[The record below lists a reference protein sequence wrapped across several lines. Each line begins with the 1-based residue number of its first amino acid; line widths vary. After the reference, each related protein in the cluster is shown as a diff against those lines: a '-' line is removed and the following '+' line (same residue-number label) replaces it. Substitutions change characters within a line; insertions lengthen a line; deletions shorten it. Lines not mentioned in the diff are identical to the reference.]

1 MTPLFRTEVDRTASS
16 RQIVGRRVEILSD
29 TDSTNDRCHDRAT
42 NPADEGLVIIAEHQS
57 AGRGQRG
64 RVWSAPR
71 YSSLLFS
78 ILLHPKGE
86 LATAP
91 FLTAWAASAVA
102 EVMRERS
109 LDARIKWPN
118 DVLID
123 GRKICGILVEQ
134 RIATVVGIGLNVAIE
149 PDDFPSDLRLPATS
163 LQIETGQPVDRT
175 ALFNQLLDRLDKSYS
190 AALLQGPQEIWW
202 RWPALAENLIDRDVL
217 VTTTTEQCAGRLVEL
232 RPDRGARIVL
242 PNGTPRSIPPEHLL
256 RVERQAEPGS

>member
-1 MTPLFRTEVDRTASS
+1 MTPLDRTDVDYSASS
-16 RQIVGRRVEILSD
+16 RQIIGRRVDILDD
-29 TDSTNDRCHDRAT
+29 TDSTNDRCHDQAASLT
-42 NPADEGLVIIAEHQS
+42 DEGLVIIAEHQS

-64 RVWSAPR
+64 RIWCAPR

-78 ILLHPKGE
+78 VLLRPTGE
-86 LATAP
+86 LADAP
-91 FLTAWAASAVA
+91 FLTAWAASAVT
-102 EVMRERS
+102 ELLRERS

-118 DVLID
+118 DVLINS
-123 GRKICGILVEQ
+123 RKICGILVEQ
-134 RIATVVGIGLNVAIE
+134 RIATVVGIGLNVSLQ

-163 LQIETGQPVDRT
+163 LQIETGHAIDRT
-175 ALFNQLLDRLDKSYS
+175 ALFNQLLDRLDKSYA

-242 PNGTPRSIPPEHLL
+242 PSGMPRTIPPEHLL
-256 RVERQAEPGS
+256 RVERQADEGS